1 LTFGASYGD
10 ALLAG
15 VATGLVASA
24 EEIRVWQGAPR
35 IVQPNLELKKTYE
48 PLSEIYAQLYDA
60 TKDQMH
66 KLHQLDY

>member
-1 LTFGASYGD
+1 
-10 ALLAG
+10 
-15 VATGLVASA
+15 
-24 EEIRVWQGAPR
+24 
-35 IVQPNLELKKTYE
+35 LKKTYE